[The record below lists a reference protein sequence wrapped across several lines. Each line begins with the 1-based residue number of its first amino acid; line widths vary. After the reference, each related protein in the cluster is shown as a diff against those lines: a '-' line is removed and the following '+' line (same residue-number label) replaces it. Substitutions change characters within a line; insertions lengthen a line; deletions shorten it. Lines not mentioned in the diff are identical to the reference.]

1 VDERADQFG
10 ELVLVASCVGCR
22 CAGACGEV
30 AHDAEDS
37 ALFDIGAGPRSE
49 RHDAPLELF
58 AGAVA
63 DPFAQRNGSGHV
75 ERLELVE
82 QARAFRDRGA
92 PDVQQRPQRRGN
104 PAAP

>member
-10 ELVLVASCVGCR
+10 ELVLVASCVGCQ

-63 DPFAQRNGSGHV
+63 DPFAQRKR
-75 ERLELVE
+75 ERS
-82 QARAFRDRGA
+82 R
-92 PDVQQRPQRRGN
+92 
-104 PAAP
+104 